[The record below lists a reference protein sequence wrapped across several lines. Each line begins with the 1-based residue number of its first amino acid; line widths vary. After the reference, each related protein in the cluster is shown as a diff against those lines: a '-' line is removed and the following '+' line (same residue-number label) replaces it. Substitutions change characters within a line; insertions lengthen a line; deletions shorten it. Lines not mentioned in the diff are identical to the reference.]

1 MTTAITTTHASA
13 IEPSTMDELRALA
26 VAAATSK
33 FYGTS
38 SPEQALMLLMTGRD
52 LGLSYAQSLRAFH
65 VVQGRPVLSAAGMV
79 AVCLRSGVCEHFRT
93 VESTDTVATV
103 EVKRRGDPARRV
115 SFSLDDAKRAGLA
128 NRETWKAYPS
138 RMLLARAQ
146 AWAAREV
153 FPDLLLGLY
162 DEDEVAAP
170 ARPVATPARVVETV
184 VEPVVEVEAV
194 DYASAIAA
202 ADTLEQ
208 LSELGAELRRA
219 ALPAAEKARY
229 RAAFLARREALEA
242 ALVAAG
248 VNLDAEP
255 ALQTTYPNRQRINTV
270 SARRAHHDSEEDG
283 IEAGENHASHGQRVA

>member
-128 NRETWKAYPS
+128 QRDTWKSYPS

-162 DEDEVAAP
+162 DEDEVQP
-170 ARPVATPARVVETV
+170 ARPAPQPARVVETV

-219 ALPAAEKARY
+219 ALPAGEKARY

-255 ALQTTYPNRQRINTV
+255 A
-270 SARRAHHDSEEDG
+270 
-283 IEAGENHASHGQRVA
+283 

>member
-1 MTTAITTTHASA
+1 MTIAITTTAHTA

-93 VESTDTVATV
+93 VESSDTVATV

-115 SFSLDDAKRAGLA
+115 SFSLDDARRAGLA
-128 NRETWKAYPS
+128 QRDTWKSYPS

-162 DEDEVAAP
+162 DEDEVV
-170 ARPVATPARVVETV
+170 RPVATPAPARVVETV

-194 DYASAIAA
+194 DYAAAIAA

-219 ALPAAEKARY
+219 QLPAAEKARY

-255 ALQTTYPNRQRINTV
+255 A
-270 SARRAHHDSEEDG
+270 
-283 IEAGENHASHGQRVA
+283 

>member
-1 MTTAITTTHASA
+1 MTTTAITTTAHQA

-115 SFSLDDAKRAGLA
+115 TFTIDDARRAGLA
-128 NRETWKAYPS
+128 QRETWKSYPS

-170 ARPVATPARVVETV
+170 ARPAPVPVAAPAPVRVVETV
-184 VEPVVEVEAV
+184 VEVDAV
-194 DYASAIAA
+194 DYGSAIAA
-202 ADTLEQ
+202 ADSLEQ
-208 LSELGAELRRA
+208 LAELAAEMRRA
-219 ALPAAEKARY
+219 QLSAND
-229 RAAFLARREALEA
+229 RAAYRKAYVARREAIEA
-242 ALVAAG
+242 ALVATG

-255 ALQTTYPNRQRINTV
+255 A
-270 SARRAHHDSEEDG
+270 
-283 IEAGENHASHGQRVA
+283 

>member
-1 MTTAITTTHASA
+1 
-13 IEPSTMDELRALA
+13 MDELRALA

-65 VVQGRPVLSAAGMV
+65 VVQGRPVLSSAGMV

-115 SFSLDDAKRAGLA
+115 SFSIDDAKRAGLA

-170 ARPVATPARVVETV
+170 ARPVATPAPARVVETV

-208 LSELGAELRRA
+208 LSELGQELRRA
-219 ALPAAEKARY
+219 QLPAGERARY

-255 ALQTTYPNRQRINTV
+255 A
-270 SARRAHHDSEEDG
+270 
-283 IEAGENHASHGQRVA
+283 

>member
-1 MTTAITTTHASA
+1 
-13 IEPSTMDELRALA
+13 
-26 VAAATSK
+26 
-33 FYGTS
+33 
-38 SPEQALMLLMTGRD
+38 MLLMTGRD

-128 NRETWKAYPS
+128 GRETWKAYPS

-162 DEDEVAAP
+162 DEDEVA
-170 ARPVATPARVVETV
+170 RPVATPAPVRVVETV

-219 ALPAAEKARY
+219 ALPAGEKARY

-255 ALQTTYPNRQRINTV
+255 A
-270 SARRAHHDSEEDG
+270 
-283 IEAGENHASHGQRVA
+283 

>member
-1 MTTAITTTHASA
+1 MTTAITTTAHTA

-115 SFSLDDAKRAGLA
+115 SFSIDDARRAGLA
-128 NRETWKAYPS
+128 QRDTWKSYPS

-170 ARPVATPARVVETV
+170 ARPAPQPAPMRVVERV

-194 DYASAIAA
+194 DYSAAIAA

-219 ALPAAEKARY
+219 QLPAGEKARY

-255 ALQTTYPNRQRINTV
+255 A
-270 SARRAHHDSEEDG
+270 
-283 IEAGENHASHGQRVA
+283 